1 MGNRMY
7 SGKRL
12 IITIIIIII
21 IIGYSCAIQWF
32 RLWCIY
38 LHGKTFIICI
48 KCLCDLLFQYA
59 RHLAR
64 NKLFNFSQVREKKER
79 QRERE
84 RNFIGFFIG

>member
-1 MGNRMY
+1 MQYNGSDCGVFTCMVRH
-7 SGKRL
+7 SL
-12 IITIIIIII
+12 
-21 IIGYSCAIQWF
+21 
-32 RLWCIY
+32 L
-38 LHGKTFIICI
+38 CI